1 MSGIILSMREA
12 GLLES
17 VNCVGEPLHLV
28 TFKGFGPMPTISNMF
43 SMHEAYITMQVY
55 IFETK
60 VLKKK
65 TVFAVTFARIFD
77 IFLFVSL

>member
-28 TFKGFGPMPTISNMF
+28 AFKGFGPMPTISNMF

-65 TVFAVTFARIFD
+65 ISHCCYFCKNI
-77 IFLFVSL
+77 